1 MRKCIHGGDR
11 PSGPT
16 AEHSPPQ
23 TLPGLPHIS
32 PAQVALSQAGAG
44 TASTGHPTNHKP
56 RSTTLHQ
63 HTSYSTNTNQHCH
76 NNNPLQCLTNT
87 SNHNSNLPTT
97 TRPALAPNHSYIGNH
112 LPARQPTRF
121 PMALRLGHRPMAP
134 LTLARQRDTARC
146 RPAHRNKKLP
156 PPTPDL
162 SAAAGIPAT
171 DQATTQDTDTTRQRD
186 HPQATTNTSAPQAQH
201 PGEQQAAQPDE
212 EPQQRTEADAGHCSQ
227 RVANKNRQV
236 GMETSPCTDRATK
249 PRRPWVGLP
258 GYLYRQRDRPA
269 GAVHPTHHSTRRQ
282 PAEHPTNITDRTCH
296 STTDGRP
303 TPANNQHTRCRA
315 FKHAKHTPTAGG
327 RHQPRPTTPSHTHTH
342 TRTHTAGKVWKR
354 SSWRSDDWPPTPHKS
369 RSQEQQTTP

>member
-1 MRKCIHGGDR
+1 
-11 PSGPT
+11 
-16 AEHSPPQ
+16 
-23 TLPGLPHIS
+23 
-32 PAQVALSQAGAG
+32 
-44 TASTGHPTNHKP
+44 
-56 RSTTLHQ
+56 
-63 HTSYSTNTNQHCH
+63 
-76 NNNPLQCLTNT
+76 
-87 SNHNSNLPTT
+87 
-97 TRPALAPNHSYIGNH
+97 
-112 LPARQPTRF
+112 
-121 PMALRLGHRPMAP
+121 MALRLGHRPMAP

-342 TRTHTAGKVWKR
+342 THTH
-354 SSWRSDDWPPTPHKS
+354 SWQSVEAQLMEIRRLASNTT
-369 RSQEQQTTP
+369 QEPIARAADNALIDLLVDSHEPRRRGMPATTTQTHPEPQHHHT